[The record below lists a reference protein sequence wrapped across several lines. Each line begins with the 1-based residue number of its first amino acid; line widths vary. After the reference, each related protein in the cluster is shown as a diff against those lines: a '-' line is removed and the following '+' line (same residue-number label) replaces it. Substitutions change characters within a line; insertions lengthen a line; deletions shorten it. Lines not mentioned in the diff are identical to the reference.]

1 MEADEAVEGAE
12 ALLGEKASSGTGG
25 IGDEKLEEIVA
36 HVKENE
42 VGALAYEYCLN
53 EDESMLTIYER
64 YANNQSVLAHGENM
78 QPYIYF
84 FDEAVRVKKF
94 IVFGPVNN
102 QVRELLSGFGA
113 EFQTP
118 LAGFVR

>member
-1 MEADEAVEGAE
+1 MDGVIHWVYEGTIVNR
-12 ALLGEKASSGTGG
+12 ALV
-25 IGDEKLEEIVA
+25 DEKLEEIVA

-84 FDEAVRVKKF
+84 FDEAVKVKKF

-102 QVRELLSGFGA
+102 QVKELLSGFGA

>member
-1 MEADEAVEGAE
+1 
-12 ALLGEKASSGTGG
+12 
-25 IGDEKLEEIVA
+25 
-36 HVKENE
+36 
-42 VGALAYEYCLN
+42 
-53 EDESMLTIYER
+53 MLTIYER
-64 YANNQSVLAHGENM
+64 YANSQSVLAHGENM

-102 QVRELLSGFGA
+102 QVKELLSGFGA